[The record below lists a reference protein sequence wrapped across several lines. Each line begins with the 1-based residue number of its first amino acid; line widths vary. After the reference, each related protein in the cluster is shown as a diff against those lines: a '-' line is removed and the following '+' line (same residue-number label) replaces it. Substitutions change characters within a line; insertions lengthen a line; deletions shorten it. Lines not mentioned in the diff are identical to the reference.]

1 MATYIVLGDWTEQ
14 GVANFEETVDRYDA
28 GLSQMEALGVTVKD
42 RYWTLG
48 GHDQVSVIEA
58 PDDETLAAA
67 MLKVTALGNIRT
79 TTLRAFS
86 ADEMRA
92 LIAKTR

>member
-1 MATYIVLGDWTEQ
+1 MATYIVLSDWTQQ
-14 GVANFEETVDRYDA
+14 GVANFDQTVDRYDA
-28 GLSQMEALGVTVKD
+28 GVSQLEALGVSVKE

-48 GHDQVSVIEA
+48 DHDMVSIIDA
-58 PDDETLAAA
+58 PNDEMLAAA
-67 MLKVTALGNIRT
+67 LLKLASLGNFRT

-92 LIAKTR
+92 VIARVG

>member
-1 MATYIVLGDWTEQ
+1 MATYIVIGDWTQQ
-14 GVANFEETVDRYDA
+14 GVTNFEQTVDRYDA
-28 GLSQMEALGVTVKD
+28 GLSEWEALGVRVKE

-48 GHDQVSVIEA
+48 EHDMVSIVDA
-58 PDDETLAAA
+58 PDDEMLAIAL
-67 MLKVTALGNIRT
+67 LKVASLGNVRT

-92 LIAKTR
+92 AIAKAG

>member
-1 MATYIVLGDWTEQ
+1 MATYIVLADWTQQ
-14 GVANFEETVDRYDA
+14 GVANFEQTVERYDA
-28 GLSQMEALGVTVKD
+28 GLSQMEALGISVKD

-48 GHDQVSVIEA
+48 NHDQVSVIEA

-67 MLKVTALGNIRT
+67 MLKVSSLGNIRT

-86 ADEMRA
+86 ADEMKA
-92 LIAKTR
+92 VVAKAS

>member
-1 MATYIVLGDWTEQ
+1 VATYIVFGDWTEQ
-14 GVANFEETVDRYDA
+14 GVANFEQTVDRYDA
-28 GLSQMEALGVTVKD
+28 GLSQLEALGIRVKD
-42 RYWTLG
+42 RYWTIG
-48 GHDQVSVIEA
+48 DHDQVSVIDA

-67 MLKVTALGNIRT
+67 MLKLSSLGNFRT

-92 LIAKTR
+92 VIAKAG

>member
-1 MATYIVLGDWTEQ
+1 MATYIVLGDWTQ
-14 GVANFEETVDRYDA
+14 HGVANFEQTVDRYDA
-28 GLSQMEALGVTVKD
+28 GLGQMEALGVSVKD

-48 GHDQVSVIEA
+48 NHDQVSIVDA

-67 MLKVTALGNIRT
+67 MLKLTSLGSFRT

-92 LIAKTR
+92 LIARAS

>member
-1 MATYIVLGDWTEQ
+1 MATYIVLSDWTQQ
-14 GVANFEETVDRYDA
+14 GVANFEQTVDRYDA
-28 GLSQMEALGVTVKD
+28 GLRQLEALGVSVKE

-48 GHDQVSVIEA
+48 DHDMVSILDA
-58 PDDETLAAA
+58 PDDEMLAAA
-67 MLKVTALGNIRT
+67 LLKVASLGNFRT

-92 LIAKTR
+92 VIAKAG

>member
-1 MATYIVLGDWTEQ
+1 MATYIVLSDWTQQ
-14 GVANFEETVDRYDA
+14 GVANFEQTVDRYDA
-28 GLSQMEALGVTVKD
+28 GLSQLEALGVSVKE

-48 GHDQVSVIEA
+48 DHDMLSIVDA
-58 PDDETLAAA
+58 PDEEALAAA
-67 MLKVTALGNIRT
+67 LLKLASQGNFRT

-92 LIAKTR
+92 LIAKAS

>member
-1 MATYIVLGDWTEQ
+1 MPTYIVFGDWTQQ
-14 GVANFEETVDRYDA
+14 GAANFEQTVERYDA
-28 GLSQMEALGVTVKD
+28 GLSQMEASGVSVKD

-48 GHDQVSVIEA
+48 IHDQVSIIEA

-67 MLKVTALGNIRT
+67 MLKLTSLGNFRT

-92 LIAKTR
+92 VIAKAG

>member
-1 MATYIVLGDWTEQ
+1 MATYIVLSDWTQQ
-14 GVANFEETVDRYDA
+14 GVGNFEQTVDRYDA
-28 GLSQMEALGVTVKD
+28 GLPQMEAMGISVKD

-48 GHDQVSVIEA
+48 DHDMVSVIDA

-67 MLKVTALGNIRT
+67 MLKLASLGNFRT
-79 TTLRAFS
+79 TVLRAFS

-92 LIAKTR
+92 VIAKAG

>member
-1 MATYIVLGDWTEQ
+1 MATYIVLGDWTQQ
-14 GVANFEETVDRYDA
+14 GVANFEQTVDRYDA
-28 GLSQMEALGVTVKD
+28 GLSQMEALGISVKD

-48 GHDQVSVIEA
+48 NHDQVSIIDA

-67 MLKVTALGNIRT
+67 ILKLTSLGNFRT

-92 LIAKTR
+92 LIAQAR

>member
-48 GHDQVSVIEA
+48 THDQVSVIDAPTDEA
-58 PDDETLAAA
+58 LAAA

-92 LIAKTR
+92 LVAKAR

>member
-1 MATYIVLGDWTEQ
+1 MATYIVFADWTQQ
-14 GVANFEETVDRYDA
+14 GVANFEHTVERYDA
-28 GLSQMEALGVTVKD
+28 GLSQMEALGIRVKD

-48 GHDQVSVIEA
+48 NHDQVSIIEA

-67 MLKVTALGNIRT
+67 MLKLTSLGNFRT

-86 ADEMRA
+86 ADEMKA
-92 LIAKTR
+92 VIAKAG